1 MQIQIKTSHNIEGHQ
16 ALVAEVSEKVEKTLS
31 RFSTHITQV
40 EVHLS
45 DQTSHRNSPSD
56 KRCMMEARLEGRQ
69 PIAVT
74 NEAETLDQAIGGA
87 SDKLAKLIENTL
99 ERQRDQRRHRT
110 DPSLPGSK
118 PSGE

>member
-1 MQIQIKTSHNIEGHQ
+1 MKIQINTDHNIVGHQ
-16 ALVAEVSEKVEKTLS
+16 VLIDDVSGKLESALS

-74 NEAETLDQAIGGA
+74 HEAETLNQAIDGA
-87 SDKLAKLIENTL
+87 TDKLAKLIEGTL
-99 ERQRDQRRHRT
+99 DRQRDQKRHRT
-110 DPSLPGSK
+110 DPPPRG
-118 PSGE
+118 PINN

>member
-1 MQIQIKTSHNIEGHQ
+1 MKIQINTDHNIVGHQ
-16 ALVAEVSEKVEKTLS
+16 ALIDEVSGKVESALS

-74 NEAETLDQAIGGA
+74 HEAPTLDQAIDGA
-87 SDKLAKLIENTL
+87 SYKLAKLIESTL
-99 ERQRDQRRHRT
+99 GREHDQKRHRT
-110 DPSLPGSK
+110 DPPPRG
-118 PSGE
+118 PINN

>member
-1 MQIQIKTSHNIEGHQ
+1 MKIQINTDHNIVGHQ
-16 ALVAEVSEKVEKTLS
+16 ALIDEVSGKVESALS

-69 PIAVT
+69 PIAVSQ
-74 NEAETLDQAIGGA
+74 EAETLDQAIGGA
-87 SDKLAKLIENTL
+87 SDKLAKLIESTI
-99 ERQRDQRRHRT
+99 ERERNKKRHRT
-110 DPSLPGSK
+110 DPPPRG
-118 PSGE
+118 PINN

>member
-1 MQIQIKTSHNIEGHQ
+1 MKIQINTDHNIVGHQ
-16 ALVAEVSEKVEKTLS
+16 ALIDEVSGKVESALS

-56 KRCMMEARLEGRQ
+56 KRCMMEARIEGRQ
-69 PIAVT
+69 PIAVSH
-74 NEAETLDQAIGGA
+74 EAPTLDLAIDGA

-99 ERQRDQRRHRT
+99 GRMHDQKSSRT
-110 DPSLPGSK
+110 DPPRPGPANS
-118 PSGE
+118 

>member
-1 MQIQIKTSHNIEGHQ
+1 MKIQINTDHNIVGHQ
-16 ALVAEVSEKVEKTLS
+16 ALIDDVTGKVESALS

-45 DQTSHRNSPSD
+45 DQTSHRNSPGD
-56 KRCMMEARLEGRQ
+56 KRCMMEARLEGQQ

-74 NEAETLDQAIGGA
+74 HEAPTLDQAIDGA

-99 ERQRDQRRHRT
+99 GRMHDKKSGRT
-110 DPSLPGSK
+110 DPPRPGTVNN
-118 PSGE
+118 